1 MGIRIPQNPG
11 IGGLDELT
19 DAEELF
25 IQNLAG
31 LSYASGD
38 ILYHDGSNITR
49 LAKGTDGQFLKL
61 DSGIPAWGTIAGGG
75 DVVGPGSATNNAIAR
90 YDTTTGKLIQD
101 SLTTIDDNGS
111 VNIPAGQTYNIDGT
125 RLGSADIEIDELG
138 TATYDDV
145 QDWLDITQ
153 SAGIACGFTLSNSR
167 DAAELDVAAGK
178 GFVKTTDA
186 CCSPTKSFDYAG
198 TTNVTLTADNIN
210 YIYLDYNAGTPQVVA
225 TTDRTSIELNRHF
238 ILGRVYKNGV
248 TLHILNSGVNIGNL
262 ARTEHERLVERD
274 GFTYISGAVT
284 SETGTLNLAVSAGVW
299 YLGHNRITTNALDT
313 SVADTFVYTHYGTAS
328 WITDNATATAI
339 DTTHYNDGNDVLG
352 SLTANNYGVQWVYI
366 TTDSSLYIIYGTE
379 NGTLANAEDA
389 TPPASIP
396 TYLETMG
403 ELIAKI
409 IVRQTG
415 VIIDIQMTNEVTFSA
430 RGVANH
436 NELGGLQGGQAAEYY
451 HLTSAQHTIATQ
463 AATDALDGYATS
475 TQITKLDGIEASADV
490 TDTTNVTAA
499 GALMDSEVDAD
510 LKTFVLPASTTI
522 SAYGATLVDDADAST
537 ARTTL
542 GLVIGTDVLAEQTI
556 GIANDNLVEM
566 DDADAAD
573 NDYCK
578 LTANGIEGRSYA
590 EVLSDIGAA
599 ATAQTMHIGT
609 TAVAI
614 NRASAALTLAGLTLT
629 TPDIGTPSAG
639 TLTNCDGYPTGTKT
653 AEGALELAT
662 TAEIDTGTDTTRA
675 MPVDQF
681 VASKRNIRWLVFNL
695 VEAATDCAADTNIG
709 GDWVSPIAG
718 TILQSDS
725 TPFYLYATNSTAG
738 VTGNMIVDISLGGTS
753 IMTTNKLSFD
763 TTEKTTTTAAT
774 PPDVTDTT
782 IAVGDILTIDIDSI
796 HTTAAKGLTLY
807 LAIRE

>member
-11 IGGLDELT
+11 IGGINELT

-25 IQNLAG
+25 VQNIAG
-31 LSYASGD
+31 LSYSSGD
-38 ILYHDGSNITR
+38 ILYHDGSNLQR
-49 LAKGTDGQFLKL
+49 LAKGSDGEVLKL
-61 DSGIPAWGTIAGGG
+61 ASGIPSWAAGGTG

-101 SLTTIDDNGS
+101 SLATIDDNGS

-451 HLTSAQHTIATQ
+451 HLTSAQHTVVGNTSGANTGDQ
-463 AATDALDGYATS
+463 NDHGSLDG
-475 TQITKLDGIEASADV
+475 LAD
-490 TDTTNVTAA
+490 DDHPQYIK
-499 GALMDSEVDAD
+499 DSEFTQDSGVLVGTGAG
-510 LKTFVLPASTTI
+510 TFQEET
-522 SAYGATLVDDADAST
+522 GATL
-537 ARTTL
+537 RTSL
-542 GLVIGTDVLAEQTI
+542 GLAIGTDVLAQQTI
-556 GIANDNLVEM
+556 GIADDNLVEI

-599 ATAQTMHIGT
+599 ATDQTMHIGT

-675 MPVDQF
+675 IPVDQF

-695 VEAATDCAADTNIG
+695 VEAATDCAVASNIG

-718 TILQSDS
+718 TILQNDS

-738 VTGNMIVDISLGGTS
+738 VTGTMVVDISLGGTS
-753 IMTTNKLSFD
+753 IMTTNKLDFD
-763 TTEKTTTTAAT
+763 TGEKTTTTAAT
-774 PPDVTDTT
+774 PPDLTDTT
-782 IAVGDILTIDIDSI
+782 LAVGDILTIDIDSI
-796 HTTAAKGLTLY
+796 HTTPAKGLTLY